1 MDRSHV
7 VMLKYSS
14 YFFGN
19 SFDEV
24 KLMTHTFKGG
34 VHPNYM
40 KAPQVPIS
48 VVTPPPE
55 VVIPMVQHIGA
66 PCKPL
71 VAKGDYVKMG
81 QKIGENP
88 APVSAPVHAS
98 VSGKV
103 VAVEPRP
110 HPLGDMIM
118 SVVIE
123 NDYLLVISSD
133 LCVEQ
138 SVDLFYI
145 YRFEAAEDFCTD
157 RHIMPPVS

>member
-1 MDRSHV
+1 
-7 VMLKYSS
+7 
-14 YFFGN
+14 
-19 SFDEV
+19 
-24 KLMTHTFKGG
+24 MTHTFKGG

-71 VAKGDYVKMG
+71 VAKGDHVKMG

-98 VSGKV
+98 VSGTV

-123 NDYLLVISSD
+123 NDYQDTPCDD
-133 LCVEQ
+133 LAPLTEEE
-138 SVDLFYI
+138 L
-145 YRFEAAEDFCTD
+145 E
-157 RHIMPPVS
+157 

>member
-1 MDRSHV
+1 MI
-7 VMLKYSS
+7 
-14 YFFGN
+14 
-19 SFDEV
+19 
-24 KLMTHTFKGG
+24 HTFKGG

-40 KAPQVPIS
+40 KAPEIPVS
-48 VVTPPPE
+48 VITPPQQ
-55 VVIPMVQHIGA
+55 VVIPMAQHIGA
-66 PCKPL
+66 PNKPL

-123 NDYLLVISSD
+123 NDYRLAQIEKFRASRKAR
-133 LCVEQ
+133 
-138 SVDLFYI
+138 SVDI
-145 YRFEAAEDFCTD
+145 HDHKGTVR
-157 RHIMPPVS
+157 